1 MLNMCGI
8 HFFFHEFQCS
18 FFLSLKC
25 FPFQMLWVERKT
37 FFPPIPFSMVLLL
50 VGPSYLFVRLR
61 FIFFIFFFC
70 QCFCQNISC
79 NGWIEVFLLCLA
91 YWKDVIVDNYQHSV
105 SFRFGKACHDHANF
119 KNKIWFSWISH
130 VDWVLFFIHIKCVHA
145 IFFRR

>member
-1 MLNMCGI
+1 MCGI
-8 HFFFHEFQCS
+8 HFFPFISMFFFSSLWNVFHFKCYEWKEKL
-18 FFLSLKC
+18 FFS
-25 FPFQMLWVERKT
+25 
-37 FFPPIPFSMVLLL
+37 PIPFLMILLL

-79 NGWIEVFLLCLA
+79 NGWIEVFFLCLA

-130 VDWVLFFIHIKCVHA
+130 ADKLLFFYSYKMCTCH
-145 IFFRR
+145 FFP

>member
-1 MLNMCGI
+1 MHAKHVRNPFFSI
-8 HFFFHEFQCS
+8 HFNVFF
-18 FFLSLKC
+18 FFSLKC

-37 FFPPIPFSMVLLL
+37 FSPIPFLMILLL

-79 NGWIEVFLLCLA
+79 NGWIEVFFLCLA

-130 VDWVLFFIHIKCVHA
+130 ADELLFFYSYKMCTCH
-145 IFFRR
+145 FFP